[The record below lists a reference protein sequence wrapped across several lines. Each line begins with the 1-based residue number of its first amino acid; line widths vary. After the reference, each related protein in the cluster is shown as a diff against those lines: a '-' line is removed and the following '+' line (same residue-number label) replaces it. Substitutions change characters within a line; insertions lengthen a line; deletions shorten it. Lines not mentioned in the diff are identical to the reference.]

1 MIILML
7 FFLYSLIPVV
17 VRWKNTL
24 FLGIDACFKLK
35 LKDRGFK
42 DPDLS
47 TGMAYMVNEPSYQAY
62 LNTNSAVEPVSA
74 CLSFVYSIDH

>member
-1 MIILML
+1 MPCCL
-7 FFLYSLIPVV
+7 LYSLFSVV

-42 DPDLS
+42 DPSLCVGS
-47 TGMAYMVNEPSYQAY
+47 AYMVNADSYQEY
-62 LNTNSAVEPVSA
+62 LNTNMNLAEPVRFPHLLDYA
-74 CLSFVYSIDH
+74 NR